1 MAENESTWEPIDLTD
16 VTNGTFQALAPSVML
31 RTDDVAM
38 LYRGMVHACVGE
50 SESGKSILFHAE
62 TAKALMQ
69 GFRVLFID
77 FESDRVTVVNRLMQ
91 LGAAP
96 QQIVRNLHYVN
107 PDTNPLHMDTVDNN
121 AWLRLL
127 SRKYYLAVLDGVTE
141 AFSVFGVGTNDN
153 DDVTRW
159 GRAVPRRIAKE
170 TGAAVVVIDHVGKD
184 REARGRFAI
193 GAQSKMSYLTG
204 ASYMVEI
211 LEPLGVGMIGRL
223 SIRIGK
229 DRPGQV
235 RPKSGPWRKG
245 DRTQPTAVAVID
257 STEPGRIN
265 YTLQPYDSGSTSA
278 ASSDELTW
286 HIVNFLSCEEALTA
300 DEPGRKHPSQNAIVE
315 AVRQVNSAW
324 TVEAVKKALDQCHK
338 NHLISITK
346 PEKRGQPTVFKVLP
360 PGAALVGPGDSLI
373 IEVDFTGV
381 KERPRRYSTA

>member
-1 MAENESTWEPIDLTD
+1 MAEEASTWTPIDLTD
-16 VTNGTFQALAPSVML
+16 VTSGTFQALAPSVMR
-31 RTDDVAM
+31 RTDDVAL

-77 FESDRVTVVNRLMQ
+77 FESDRITVVNRLMQ
-91 LGAAP
+91 LGATP
-96 QQIVRNLHYVN
+96 KQIVKNLHYIN
-107 PDTNPLHMDTVDNN
+107 PDTNPLHMDTEDND
-121 AWLRLL
+121 AWLKLL
-127 SRKYYLAVLDGVTE
+127 SRTYYLVVIDGVTE

-204 ASYMVEI
+204 ASYSVEI
-211 LEPLGVGMIGRL
+211 LEPLGVGMIGKL

-257 STEPGRIN
+257 STEPGRI
-265 YTLQPYDSGSTSA
+265 YYSLEPFDTGSA
-278 ASSDELTW
+278 VPSSDELTW
-286 HIVNFLSCEEALTA
+286 HIVNFLNGEEELTA
-300 DEPGRKHPSQNAIVE
+300 DERGRKHPSQNAIVD
-315 AVRQVNSAW
+315 AVRQVNPAW
-324 TVEAVKKALDQCHK
+324 TVEAVKKALEECHK

-346 PEKRGQPTVFKVLP
+346 PEKRGQPAVFKVLP
-360 PGAALVGPGDSLI
+360 SGSTLVDPELSTI
-373 IEVDFTGV
+373 IDVDFTGI
-381 KERPRRYSTA
+381 EDRPRRRTNV